1 MNLDVDKKDA
11 LKSILTVFALK
22 FIHSIK
28 TLFSANAIWKQ
39 TATDLSRGSNLNHA
53 TILHKSYE

>member
-1 MNLDVDKKDA
+1 MNLDVDKKFA
-11 LKSILTVFALK
+11 TKSVLTVFPLK

-39 TATDLSRGSNLNHA
+39 KEVSEISLKLKRKTST
-53 TILHKSYE
+53 

>member
-39 TATDLSRGSNLNHA
+39 KEVSDISLKLKRKTCT
-53 TILHKSYE
+53 